1 MAKKKSNKQ
10 LPGQMSLFDGQK
22 MEEIFNQAKA
32 LSTAMIDEVLKVQEL
47 LEKMS
52 LEEWNADENRPQRDL
67 KDCLIIAGVHMTDVL
82 KQLQKA
88 SAIEFQMR
96 ISKSLG

>member
-1 MAKKKSNKQ
+1 MSKKNKQ

-22 MEEIFNQAKA
+22 MEELYNQAKA
-32 LSTAMIDEVLKVQEL
+32 LSTAMIDECLKVQEL

-67 KDCLIIAGVHMTDVL
+67 KDCLIIAGIHMTDVL
-82 KQLQKA
+82 KQLEKA

>member
-10 LPGQMSLFDGQK
+10 LPGQISLFDGQK
-22 MEEIFNQAKA
+22 MEELYNQAKA

-67 KDCLIIAGVHMTDVL
+67 KDCLIIAGIHMTDVL
-82 KQLQKA
+82 KQLEKA
-88 SAIEFQMR
+88 SEIEFQKR